1 MNPRAWLL
9 QDHAFF
15 VYDVY
20 YAQTTEPESRI
31 AMATLKAIIEVLEKI
46 APTHLAE
53 EWDNVGLQ
61 VGQLDQP
68 IRRIWVALDPS
79 LPVVS
84 EACSK
89 RMDLLITHHPL
100 IFPALKAID
109 FSTPVGAVIQTAVQ
123 SRLAIFSAHTN
134 LDRAVNGVNDILARR
149 IGLKN
154 VRGLGNASGT
164 DLYKLVLFVPAE
176 YEQQVLSAVF
186 ETRARKT
193 GDYLSRA
200 FRHAGTGTL
209 RASADDTSSEP
220 SPDGLLDFEEAR
232 IETLADK
239 DDIAAVI
246 DRIQAGR
253 PGLKMTYDV
262 FPLWPREDKQG
273 LGRVGELE
281 ESMPLDRFAEM
292 VKHKLQLPSLTVA
305 GKRDLTV
312 KKVALC
318 SGSGGSLIDRFL
330 ISKADVFVSG
340 DLRYHDAREAESR
353 NLGLIDVGH
362 FASEHIVVEELAV
375 RLQNI
380 FSGRQMDV
388 TVEACKLE
396 KDPFYTV

>member
-1 MNPRAWLL
+1 MP
-9 QDHAFF
+9 
-15 VYDVY
+15 
-20 YAQTTEPESRI
+20 
-31 AMATLKAIIEVLEKI
+31 TLREIIDVLEKT

-61 VGQLDQP
+61 VGQLNRP
-68 IRRIWVALDPS
+68 VKRIWVALDPL

-84 EACSK
+84 EAC
-89 RMDLLITHHPL
+89 REGVDLLITHHPL

-109 FSTPVGAVIQTAVQ
+109 FNTPVGAVIQTAVQ
-123 SRLAIFSAHTN
+123 SHLAIFSAHTN